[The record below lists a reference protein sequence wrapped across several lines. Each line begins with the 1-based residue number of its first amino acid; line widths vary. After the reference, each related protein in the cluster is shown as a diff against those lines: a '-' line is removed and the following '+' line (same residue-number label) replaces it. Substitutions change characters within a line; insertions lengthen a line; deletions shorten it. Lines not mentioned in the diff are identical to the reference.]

1 MKSCHRT
8 FGPLVCIARSTDV
21 DIAHLTETLRWNG
34 RSITLRPIRPE
45 DEAQH
50 REFLSHLDPEDI
62 RLRVFYSRR
71 SIERSELARLTQIDY
86 AREMAFIAE
95 AARDDGHPETLGT
108 VRTVSDPDNVDAEV
122 AIIVRSDLKGHGLGQ
137 LLLDKM
143 IRYARAQGTQ
153 RLVGTVLRENTTML
167 QLARDTG
174 FMLEPEPE
182 GDTVRICRRLDL

>member
-1 MKSCHRT
+1 M
-8 FGPLVCIARSTDV
+8 
-21 DIAHLTETLRWNG
+21 
-34 RSITLRPIRPE
+34 TLRPIRPE

-95 AARDDGHPETLGT
+95 AAREDGQPETLGT
-108 VRTVSDPDNVDAEV
+108 VRTVSDPDNIDAEV

-137 LLLDKM
+137 LLMDKM
-143 IRYARAQGTQ
+143 IRYTGAQGTQ

-167 QLARDTG
+167 QLARDNG
-174 FMLEPEPE
+174 FRLEPEPE
-182 GDTVRICRRLDL
+182 GGTVRISRRLPV